1 MPPFARA
8 PLHPKN
14 VAITIVVSVLSVKN
28 IPQADLVGN
37 CDALVQVRHGKGI
50 FRTAVKHNVKEC
62 EWSNEDFELCF
73 ANTVI
78 KKLSECDP
86 AEGSHKFISFTL
98 MDDDRIRFEEL
109 GYASIDLL
117 QIISVDEEGTYL
129 TLPLHKQGKDVVD
142 TSGKQTTIQVRIR
155 RDSQDKSAWTPPSL
169 GAPAIRLILQIVK
182 VVRSLRRDA
191 LSEIVV

>member
-62 EWSNEDFELCF
+62 EWSNEDFQFCF
-73 ANTVI
+73 ANTVAQ
-78 KKLSECDP
+78 KLFDCDP
-86 AEGSHKFISFTL
+86 AEGSHKFVCFTL

-109 GYASIDLL
+109 GYASIDML
-117 QIISVDEEGTYL
+117 QILSVDEEGKYL

-142 TSGKQTTIQVRIR
+142 TSGRQTTIQVRIR
-155 RDSQDKSAWTPPSL
+155 RGSQSESAWTSPSL
-169 GAPAIRLILQIVK
+169 GASAKLLILRI
-182 VVRSLRRDA
+182 
-191 LSEIVV
+191 E